1 MKNYERYQNTDTD
14 RVGRTDVLYHLC
26 RKPSDG
32 VIIPLL
38 KSLTGKRILE
48 VGIGSGYY
56 TRYVMNGN
64 KVCGIDQNPHLC
76 QLPIKVYKG
85 DAARLN
91 EAIGEK
97 NFDVVMS
104 MWMTEYLNHEQLQT
118 FLCQSRQMLSGGGM
132 LLTTIIADKGMGIL
146 YFTAAKKLR
155 HIANYCYNISVVEKM
170 TRQAGFNSVEI
181 KTLNARLG
189 LSWAYL
195 VSAQI

>member
-1 MKNYERYQNTDTD
+1 
-14 RVGRTDVLYHLC
+14 
-26 RKPSDG
+26 
-32 VIIPLL
+32 
-38 KSLTGKRILE
+38 
-48 VGIGSGYY
+48 
-56 TRYVMNGN
+56 MNGN

-91 EAIGEK
+91 EAVGEK

-104 MWMTEYLNHEQLQT
+104 MWMTEYLNHEQLQA

-146 YFTAAKKLR
+146 YVTAAKKLR
-155 HIANYCYNISVVEKM
+155 HIAKYCYNISVVEKM